1 MLSKLTV
8 RKCLII
14 SALLNCSLP
23 KDFLSPFLLL
33 VPCEY
38 SAWHLGWGI
47 KIAARHG
54 GWLGRCT
61 SAIMPKCSPTNT
73 GLTRFG
79 FTELF
84 MSLCHFC
91 LCLNGL
97 VLSRLCLCA
106 THFYGW
112 SCTCICLSS
121 GRRNWGKVIKKNIR
135 GMGIYFW
142 NRNYSLLLWQKTNSC
157 ITVYCLNWVDGYEPF
172 LLVHILRIR
181 GISYMRY
188 FDLCC
193 MVFHWFQGWC

>member
-1 MLSKLTV
+1 MWIFS
-8 RKCLII
+8 LIFGLGHQN
-14 SALLNCSLP
+14 S
-23 KDFLSPFLLL
+23 SP
-33 VPCEY
+33 P
-38 SAWHLGWGI
+38 WWM
-47 KIAARHG
+47 ARTLHV
-54 GWLGRCT
+54 CHY
-61 SAIMPKCSPTNT
+61 AKCSPTNT

-91 LCLNGL
+91 FCLNGL

-157 ITVYCLNWVDGYEPF
+157 ITVYCLNLVDGYEPF

-181 GISYMRY
+181 GLSYVRY

-193 MVFHWFQGWC
+193 MVFHWFQGWCQFPHASFRAFDVHSGFWIIRKVHWSIIK